1 MRPNPRLHRLRHRLR
16 ADSTKGSAAVEFAMV
31 APIFFALLLGI
42 MQAGIIFFAQFT
54 LQNAVQ
60 DAGRLVRTG
69 QATGYNASQFT
80 DAICGEVS
88 LLLTGCSAKL
98 QVDVESFSSM
108 GAVNYQNPL
117 NGDGTLNGGVNGY
130 SPGAACSV
138 VLVRAF
144 YTWPVFAPGLV
155 YFLTNMVDGSG
166 NKAHLLSAATAFRN
180 EPFNNGVAG
189 C

>member
-1 MRPNPRLHRLRHRLR
+1 MR
-16 ADSTKGSAAVEFAMV
+16 ADSTRGSAAIEFGMV

-69 QATGYNASQFT
+69 QAVSYTSSQFAS
-80 DAICGEVS
+80 AICNEVS
-88 LLLTGCSAKL
+88 LLLTGCSSKL
-98 QVDVESFSSM
+98 QVDVESFSGYS
-108 GAVNYQNPL
+108 AVNYQSPL
-117 NGDGTLNGGVNGY
+117 NANGTLNTALNGY
-130 SPGAACSV
+130 NPGTACSV

-155 YFLTNMVDGSG
+155 YFLTNMTDGSG

-180 EPFNNGVAG
+180 EPFSTSTGG